1 MILSEITFNSIWY
14 LFRFSF
20 SSAISLSL
28 ARISRLICD
37 FLTWI
42 CSIIVSNFW
51 IWAFVD
57 ALLFSISM
65 IWFFFS
71 STDPVI
77 CAIFACNSVS
87 SFLIWSS
94 SDCFSSICFT
104 MESFSVWSSFIC
116 PSRTS
121 ISESITLARC
131 SKCSSFIRAL
141 WICSFNSAIWFSNCC
156 FRIVVSFNWRLA
168 FSTEASIT
176 STCSSIASYSVFVS
190 AYCLVASSSSPF
202 VIRSFSSSPRIWSRI
217 RSISSRNMLISYV
230 FNSSFRFRYSL
241 AFSDWRSNGPT
252 CFSSSDRI
260 SLTRTRF
267 WRSSSNFLTDILFL
281 RLNLTI
287 PAASSK
293 SSRLSSGLP
302 LKILSIC
309 PCPIIEY
316 PSFPIPVS

>member
-1 MILSEITFNSIWY
+1 
-14 LFRFSF
+14 
-20 SSAISLSL
+20 
-28 ARISRLICD
+28 
-37 FLTWI
+37 
-42 CSIIVSNFW
+42 
-51 IWAFVD
+51 
-57 ALLFSISM
+57 M

-104 MESFSVWSSFIC
+104 METFSVWSSFIC

-252 CFSSSDRI
+252 CFSS
-260 SLTRTRF
+260 
-267 WRSSSNFLTDILFL
+267 
-281 RLNLTI
+281 
-287 PAASSK
+287 
-293 SSRLSSGLP
+293 
-302 LKILSIC
+302 
-309 PCPIIEY
+309 
-316 PSFPIPVS
+316 